1 MPIKVEDITYTY
13 QIGTPFAQT
22 ALKNVSLEIK
32 DNTIV
37 GIVGTTGSGKSTL
50 LQILS
55 GLLLPEKGQ
64 VFVDTVNTSNK
75 SKTSL
80 DVGLVYQFPELQFV
94 MDNVYEEIA
103 YGLTFLNL
111 DKREIQTRVEES
123 MELVGLP
130 FKDYKNA
137 KLNKLSSGEKRR
149 VAIATI
155 LALQTKYLLMDEPTA
170 GLDYPGREDLR
181 RVIEELR
188 NKGKTIVLVSHNL
201 SYLLSLCEKIYVMS
215 EGTIKKIL
223 SQQSGLQDF
232 AELYQEKQSLPSH
245 LETLIKLQEK
255 GWTIKDNT
263 VELKESINEI
273 IKNLALSK

>member
-1 MPIKVEDITYTY
+1 MPIKVEDISYTY
-13 QIGTPFAQT
+13 QMGTPFAKI
-22 ALKNVSLEIK
+22 ALQDISLIIE
-32 DNTIV
+32 DNSIV
-37 GIVGTTGSGKSTL
+37 GIVGSTGSGKSTL
-50 LQILS
+50 LQIVS
-55 GLLLPEKGQ
+55 GLLIPQKGQ
-64 VFVDTVNTSNK
+64 VLIDGVSTAHRSKNK
-75 SKTSL
+75 L
-80 DVGLVYQFPELQFV
+80 NVGLVYQFPELQFV
-94 MDNVYEEIA
+94 MDSVYEEIA

-245 LETLIKLQEK
+245 LETLIKLQQK
-255 GWTIKDNT
+255 GWAIKDT
-263 VELKESINEI
+263 IIEVEESIQE
-273 IKNLALSK
+273 IKNNLAISK